1 MRGEAR
7 SWADFAAIVA
17 AVLGGVI
24 LTAAVLVFIGS
35 RGFGYD
41 FVSYHA
47 AAARLLDGAPLYLPD
62 TVARYASGE
71 YDGLYLYPAPLALA
85 MTPLAVMPLDVA
97 TLTWMGLRIG
107 ILVLGCAILPVPLR
121 VRLLTF
127 AVACVSHAVLF
138 DLNLGN
144 VSLVTFGLTAVAW
157 RAADSWAAAIAHAA
171 LIAIRAPFGL
181 FFLTWL
187 TRGAVR
193 PLLMT
198 AVAGS
203 MMIVATLPF
212 VGIDGYLQYI
222 AILRG
227 LPDITTGPHNL
238 SLATTALAIGL
249 PTSVA
254 SVLPTAGYVFGIAAV
269 TLAGRRR
276 EEEVSIVVTALATLV
291 VTPFIHPHYL
301 VLLLL
306 PTALLMARGHWWALV
321 LPLTAWLPGP
331 VLPLIAPGAI
341 VAVLL
346 LPPSPGRAPSSTPMT
361 VDRLPW

>member
-1 MRGEAR
+1 MRSQTR
-7 SWADFAAIVA
+7 SWPDIAAVVA
-17 AVLGGVI
+17 AVLGGCI
-24 LTAAVLVFIGS
+24 LAAAVFIFQGS

-47 AAARLLDGAPLYLPD
+47 AAQRLMDGASLYLPD
-62 TVARYASGE
+62 TVARYAAGQ
-71 YDGLYLYPAPLALA
+71 YDGLYLYPAPLALG
-85 MTPLAVMPLDVA
+85 MTPLALLPLDAA
-97 TLTWMGLRIG
+97 TLAWMGLRIAL
-107 ILVLGCAILPVPLR
+107 LVVGCAILPVPPR

-157 RAADSWAAAIAHAA
+157 RVTGSWGAAIAHAA

-187 TRGAVR
+187 VRGAASPILRTLV
-193 PLLMT
+193 
-198 AVAGS
+198 VGS
-203 MMIVATLPF
+203 IMIIASLPF
-212 VGIDGYLQYI
+212 VGIDGYLEYI

-238 SLATTALAIGL
+238 SLATTGSALGL
-249 PTSVA
+249 PSDA
-254 SVLPTAGYVFGIAAV
+254 SSALPTIGYVFGIAAV
-269 TLAGRRR
+269 ILAARRR
-276 EEEVSIVVTALATLV
+276 GEDVALIVTALVTLV

-306 PTALLMARGHWWALV
+306 PTAWLMARGHWWALV

-331 VLPLIAPGAI
+331 VLPLIAPAVMI
-341 VAVLL
+341 AVLL
-346 LPPSPGRAPSSTPMT
+346 LSSPPERTRTPSI
-361 VDRLPW
+361 VDSLTR